1 MLRYLKSS
9 FWSFCSIFIRTIG
22 SLGINKLI
30 ALYYGPNGITLYAH
44 FQNLVSIVTT
54 VPDGGI
60 NIGTI
65 KFLANQDPDSQQYRQ
80 YFWAGIWLNLL
91 CVALALALIFSFS
104 DYYLGVF
111 LEEVGLLQWWWI
123 AGFGGGSLL
132 LTYNLFLQAML
143 LSKRVLQ
150 WHVVSTST
158 MSLAG
163 LAVVYFFGG
172 KLSAGMLLP
181 LLLAAQCST
190 FFLMLPVLTFKKLIT
205 SFRLVKVPQP
215 VYLEIGKYMVM
226 ALSAVVCLKLTN
238 FFVRDFVIGRLDLY
252 ETGLWQAVVRVSE
265 NYTLV
270 YTSVIGMLYYP
281 RMAALITEQDVLRR
295 YVRST
300 FYLVMPAIAIAL
312 LLVYLL
318 REWVL
323 LLLFNQDFVVAEY
336 LFSYQ
341 LLGDFFKMWSI
352 VLTNLMVVRAHVRL
366 YISWQIITAL
376 FYMVLVYNLVEP
388 FGLEGITIAHAIR
401 YGAVLVFSMV
411 YYNKYIRL

>member
-30 ALYYGPNGITLYAH
+30 ALHYGPNGITLYAH

-65 KFLANQDPDSQQYRQ
+65 KFLANEDPASQQYRQ

-91 CVALALALIFSFS
+91 CWLVALALIFSFS
-104 DYYLGVF
+104 EYYLGIF
-111 LEEVGLLQWWWI
+111 LEEAGLITWWWI
-123 AGFGGGSLL
+123 AGFATGSLL

-143 LSKRVLQ
+143 LSKRVLK
-150 WHVVSTST
+150 WHVVGTST
-158 MSLAG
+158 VSLAG
-163 LAVVYFFGG
+163 LAVVYALGG
-172 KLSAGMLLP
+172 KLSVANLLP
-181 LLLAAQCST
+181 LLLGAQGTT
-190 FFLMLPVLTFKKLIT
+190 FFLMLPVLYFKRLIHTFRRI
-205 SFRLVKVPQP
+205 KVPKT
-215 VYLEIGKYMVM
+215 VYLNIGKYVVM

-238 FFVRDFVIGRLDLY
+238 FFVRDYVISRFELY
-252 ETGLWQAVVRVSE
+252 DTGLWQAVVRVSE
-265 NYTLV
+265 NYSLV

-281 RMAALITEQDVLRR
+281 RMAALVADQNGLQK

-300 FYLVMPAIAIAL
+300 FYLVLPGLLVAL

-336 LFSYQ
+336 LFDYQ
-341 LLGDFFKMWSI
+341 LIGDFFKMWSI

-376 FYMVLVYNLVEP
+376 FYMALVYFLVEP
-388 FGLEGITIAHAIR
+388 FGLEGVTMAHAIR
-401 YGAVLVFSMV
+401 YAAVLVFSMV

>member
-1 MLRYLKSS
+1 MLRHLKSS

-65 KFLANQDPDSQQYRQ
+65 KFLANEDPTSQKYRQ

-91 CVALALALIFSFS
+91 CVLVALALIFSFS

-111 LEEVGLLQWWWI
+111 LEEAGMVQWWW
-123 AGFGGGSLL
+123 AGSFALGSLL

-143 LSKRVLQ
+143 LSKRVLK

-163 LAVVYFFGG
+163 LAVVYLLGG
-172 KLSAGMLLP
+172 ELSVGALLP
-181 LLLAAQCST
+181 VVLGAQCAT
-190 FFLMLPVLTFKKLIT
+190 FFLMLPVLYLKKFIA
-205 SFRLVKVPQP
+205 SFRRVKVPQA
-215 VYLEIGKYMVM
+215 VYFEIGKYVVM

-238 FFVRDFVIGRLDLY
+238 FFVRDFVISRFELY

-265 NYTLV
+265 NYSLV

-281 RMAALITEQDVLRR
+281 RMAALVNEPDVLRKF
-295 YVRST
+295 VRSA
-300 FYLVMPAIAIAL
+300 FYLVMPGLLVAL

-323 LLLFNQDFVVAEY
+323 RLLFNEDFVVAEY
-336 LFSYQ
+336 LFDYQ
-341 LLGDFFKMWSI
+341 LIGDFFRMWSI

-366 YISWQIITAL
+366 YIGWQIVTAL
-376 FYMVLVYNLVEP
+376 FYMALVYFLVEP
-388 FGLEGITIAHAIR
+388 FGLEGITMAHAIR
-401 YGAVLVFSMV
+401 YGAVLIFSMV
-411 YYNKYIRL
+411 YYNKYIRV